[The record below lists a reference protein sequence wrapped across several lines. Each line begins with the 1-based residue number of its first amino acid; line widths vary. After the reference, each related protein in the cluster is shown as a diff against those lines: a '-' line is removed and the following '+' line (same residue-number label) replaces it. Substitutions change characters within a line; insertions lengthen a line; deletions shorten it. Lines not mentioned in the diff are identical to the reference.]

1 MDMETIHVKVNPEE
15 YFNKMKP
22 EDSAA
27 ITTMCLE
34 SLMNKANELKEL
46 YMQLAKT
53 YGIEMGM
60 CDITLLVQVSAPKLP
75 GVPVRGLL
83 GTSKGIKHALAVMMS
98 NGLKD
103 LANMEKE
110 ESNDDKKQG

>member
-1 MDMETIHVKVNPEE
+1 MDMETIHVKLNPEA
-15 YFNKMKP
+15 YFSKMKP

-27 ITTMCLE
+27 IATMCLE
-34 SLMNKANELKEL
+34 ALSAKATELKEL

-53 YGIEMGM
+53 YDIEMGM

-75 GVPVRGLL
+75 GISVRGLL
-83 GTSKGIKHALAVMMS
+83 GTTAGIKHALTAMTRS
-98 NGLKD
+98 GLKE

-110 ESNDDKKQG
+110 EANDKEQG

>member
-1 MDMETIHVKVNPEE
+1 MNMETIKVKLNPEE

-34 SLMNKANELKEL
+34 TLSAKANELKEL
-46 YMQLAKT
+46 YMQLART

-60 CDITLLVQVSAPKLP
+60 CDITLIIQVSSPKLP
-75 GVPVRGLL
+75 DTPVRGLL
-83 GTSKGIKHALAVMMS
+83 GTSAGIKHALAVMMS
-98 NGLKD
+98 RGLKD

-110 ESNDDKKQG
+110 EANDKEQG